1 MSAQETF
8 HNGLPAST
16 HAQKTQQRNDEIYQA
31 FEAIKQKHRADMGE
45 KDVKYI
51 KKLRRFSRI
60 FEAVGRTTVMVL
72 PGPLALLG
80 VPFIFLHRNIE
91 AIEIGHNV
99 LHGQYD
105 SLPEVPEFHSHNFKW
120 KAPVDEAAWCQEH
133 NARHHVYTNVFEKD
147 PDLSHGFLRTNP
159 QVPHTTWHYFQVP
172 FYMLFGYPT
181 MLYNFNNQNL
191 GLSDKF
197 RAEKFPLGNK
207 GYATFKNPEHL
218 TEQQIE
224 KRINLSVWRIWAK
237 EYVFFPVLSL
247 VTGFGFWKVFLCN
260 ALVDFLN
267 NYWIALTIQAT
278 HFTEPL
284 QPDDAIDNKTNWYI
298 SQLDSSVNFKG
309 TRLQSILWGHL
320 NYQIEHHLYPDI
332 PSHRYPDIA
341 KDVKAICRQYNL
353 PYKLNDSW
361 GQAIGKY
368 LTLFWRFSFK
378 DGKHPFPAP
387 AYLSQPEA

>member
-16 HAQKTQQRNDEIYQA
+16 HVQKTQQRNDEIYQA

-80 VPFIFLHRNIE
+80 VPFIFLHRN
-91 AIEIGHNV
+91 
-99 LHGQYD
+99 

-191 GLSDKF
+191 
-197 RAEKFPLGNK
+197 
-207 GYATFKNPEHL
+207 ATKAML
-218 TEQQIE
+218 
-224 KRINLSVWRIWAK
+224 RL
-237 EYVFFPVLSL
+237 
-247 VTGFGFWKVFLCN
+247 
-260 ALVDFLN
+260 
-267 NYWIALTIQAT
+267 
-278 HFTEPL
+278 
-284 QPDDAIDNKTNWYI
+284 KT
-298 SQLDSSVNFKG
+298 
-309 TRLQSILWGHL
+309 QSI
-320 NYQIEHHLYPDI
+320 
-332 PSHRYPDIA
+332 
-341 KDVKAICRQYNL
+341 
-353 PYKLNDSW
+353 
-361 GQAIGKY
+361 
-368 LTLFWRFSFK
+368 
-378 DGKHPFPAP
+378 
-387 AYLSQPEA
+387 